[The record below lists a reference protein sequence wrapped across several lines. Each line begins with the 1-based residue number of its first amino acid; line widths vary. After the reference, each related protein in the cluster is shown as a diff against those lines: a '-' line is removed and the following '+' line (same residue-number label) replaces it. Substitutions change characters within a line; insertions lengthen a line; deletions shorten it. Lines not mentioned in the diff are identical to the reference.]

1 MELHFLRNATLI
13 IQHEQHRILVDPML
27 GKVGSLPSYSFIRHK
42 SRRNPMVPLP
52 DVAQDHLQGI
62 TAALVTHCQLG
73 HSDHLDGAAKK
84 FLLSQKI
91 PVFCRLDDETFIGK
105 KGIPTVP
112 LKDEQRQPFFDGHIT
127 PIPTV
132 HGYGWIARFMGP
144 GVGYFLELPGAPT
157 IYISGDTIL
166 TKDVRHCLKTLKP
179 DIAVVAAGNASLDI
193 GKDILMSLDEI
204 MEFIRIA
211 PGKVIANHLEAINH
225 CPVTRPQLRELAQK
239 AGLSEKL
246 LIPADG
252 ETLSFSAEPAFAQ
265 AI

>member
-1 MELHFLRNATLI
+1 MKLHFLRNATLI
-13 IQHEQHRILVDPML
+13 IEHKQHRILVDPML

-52 DVAQDHLQGI
+52 DGAQQNLEGL

-84 FLLSQKI
+84 LLLSKKI
-91 PVFCRLDDETFIGK
+91 PTYCRLDDESFIGK
-105 KGIPTVP
+105 RGIPTVP
-112 LKDEQRQPFFDGHIT
+112 LKDEQRQPFFDGYIT

-144 GVGYFLELPGAPT
+144 GVGYFLELPDAPSL
-157 IYISGDTIL
+157 YISGDTVL
-166 TKDVRHCLKTLKP
+166 TKDVRHCLKTLRP

-204 MEFIRIA
+204 MEFIRLA
-211 PGKVIANHLEAINH
+211 PGQVIANHLEAINH
-225 CPVTRPQLRELAQK
+225 CPVKRTQLRDLAQK
-239 AGLSEKL
+239 SGVSEKL

-252 ETLSFSAEPAFAQ
+252 ETLTFSKQPEFA
-265 AI
+265 